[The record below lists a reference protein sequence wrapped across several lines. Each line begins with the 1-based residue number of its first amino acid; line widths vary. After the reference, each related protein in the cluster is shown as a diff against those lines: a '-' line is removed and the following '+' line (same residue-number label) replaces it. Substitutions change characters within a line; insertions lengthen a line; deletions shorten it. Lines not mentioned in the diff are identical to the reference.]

1 MNTFDLTPLYKNSI
15 GFDRFSSLFD
25 HAFSADSRNT
35 NYPPYNIVMRSENE
49 YVVTLAVAGFAESD
63 LDISTENNTLTVRG
77 KQDATEDD
85 VTYLHQGIATRA
97 FERKFNLADHVE
109 VTKASLKNGLL
120 EIELLREIPEK
131 MKPRVINIH
140 S

>member
-1 MNTFDLTPLYKNSI
+1 MNTLDLSPLYRNSI

-25 HAFSADSRNT
+25 NAFRADNSGS

-49 YVVTLAVAGFAESD
+49 YVVTLAVAGFDEST

-77 KQDATEDD
+77 KQEKSEEIG
-85 VTYLHQGIATRA
+85 TYLHQGIATRA

-109 VTKASLKNGLL
+109 VTNATLKNGLL
-120 EIELLREIPEK
+120 SIELLREIPEK
-131 MKPRVINIH
+131 MKPRTININ
-140 S
+140 